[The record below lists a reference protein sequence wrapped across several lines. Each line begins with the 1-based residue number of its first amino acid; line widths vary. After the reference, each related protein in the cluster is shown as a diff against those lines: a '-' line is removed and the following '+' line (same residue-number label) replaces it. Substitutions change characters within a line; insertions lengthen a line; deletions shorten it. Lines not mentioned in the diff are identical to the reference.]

1 MISYK
6 FNISGKQM
14 GNSKILSTFYI
25 FRIIHRC
32 LSTVP
37 KWFYSL
43 HLLDCY
49 LPLLPERDIRGK
61 VPVKILSKTGSGNSL
76 SSSVESS
83 CSHHGTTPVIPHA
96 PPDSFS
102 WNQSL
107 CSSSPVGGQGP
118 QIPQKRGRSRENK
131 NQMLPSINTLT
142 GLLFLLLYSCV
153 TITSI

>member
-1 MISYK
+1 M
-6 FNISGKQM
+6 GK
-14 GNSKILSTFYI
+14 SKILSTSHMFH
-25 FRIIHRC
+25 IIHRY

-37 KWFYSL
+37 KWFYSF

-83 CSHHGTTPVIPHA
+83 CSHHGMTPVIPHA

-107 CSSSPVGGQGP
+107 CSSSPVWGQGA
-118 QIPQKRGRSRENK
+118 QIPPKRGRSREDK
-131 NQMLPSINTLT
+131 NQMLPSTNTLT
-142 GLLFLLLYSCV
+142 GLLFLLLYSCI
-153 TITSI
+153 TIIPI